1 MFKES
6 SRYAKQKTVKVE
18 LKNGLSA
25 QARRATAVTLR
36 RIPPTAGSPVE
47 VKGND
52 RLDVIALR
60 KYKDSTKFWRVAD
73 ANTELQAND
82 LVKPAP
88 ADNPLVSEP
97 VRTILV
103 PEK

>member
-6 SRYAKQKTVKVE
+6 SRYAKQKTVEVE
-18 LKNGLSA
+18 LENGRSA
-25 QARRATAVTLR
+25 SAVTLR
-36 RIPPTAGSPVE
+36 KIPPTDGVPTQ
-47 VKGND
+47 VKATD

-60 KYKDSTKFWRVAD
+60 KYKDSTKFWHVAD

-82 LVKPAP
+82 LVKTEPRG
-88 ADNPLVSEP
+88 NPLVSEP
-97 VRTILV
+97 ARSILV

>member
-6 SRYAKQKTVKVE
+6 SRYAKQKTVEVE
-18 LKNGLSA
+18 LGNGRS
-25 QARRATAVTLR
+25 ATAVTLR
-36 RIPPTAGSPVE
+36 RIPPTVGSPAE

-60 KYKDSTKFWRVAD
+60 KYKDSTKFWHVAD

-82 LVKPAP
+82 LVKTGPG
-88 ADNPLVSEP
+88 DNPLVPQP